1 MSGEGYGQDHR
12 IAVYIRHLERGAAT
26 HAAYGNLASEQ
37 AVATSKHADDLVT
50 AMVERGEDG
59 EQVDG
64 TGAELAQLR
73 VEVLELQASIH
84 SVGLSIC
91 LVGLTIAGSLGQ
103 VVPQPPDLTPIQRPD
118 A

>member
-1 MSGEGYGQDHR
+1 MSGDEYGQDHR
-12 IAVYIRHLERGAAT
+12 IATYIRHLERGAAT

-37 AVATSKHADDLVT
+37 AVATSKHADDLVR

-64 TGAELAQLR
+64 NEAELAQLR

-91 LVGLTIAGSLGQ
+91 LVGLTIAGALGQ